1 LYFAAIAILIS
12 CLGLFGLAAFTAE
25 RRRKEIGIRK
35 ILGSG
40 EFRIIYMLSSD
51 FTKMVLVAIAIV
63 LPISYF
69 IATEWLGS
77 FAYRIDLEWWYFVG
91 AGLAALFIAW
101 LTVGVQ
107 AVRAA
112 NINPTQCLRNE

>member
-1 LYFAAIAILIS
+1 MVLCRYCHPYFHA
-12 CLGLFGLAAFTAE
+12 LGYLDWPPFTAE
-25 RRRKEIGIRK
+25 RRMKEIGIRK

-40 EFRIIYMLSSD
+40 EFRIVYMLSSD

-77 FAYRIDLEWWYFVG
+77 FAYRIDLECG
-91 AGLAALFIAW
+91 TLLGPGLPLCSSH
-101 LTVGVQ
+101 G
-107 AVRAA
+107 
-112 NINPTQCLRNE
+112 

>member
-1 LYFAAIAILIS
+1 
-12 CLGLFGLAAFTAE
+12 
-25 RRRKEIGIRK
+25 
-35 ILGSG
+35 
-40 EFRIIYMLSSD
+40 MLSSD

-69 IATEWLGS
+69 IATGMAGKVSPIGLTWNGGTC
-77 FAYRIDLEWWYFVG
+77 WG
-91 AGLAALFIAW
+91 PGLAALFIAW

-112 NINPTQCLRNE
+112 NINPTQCLRMNE